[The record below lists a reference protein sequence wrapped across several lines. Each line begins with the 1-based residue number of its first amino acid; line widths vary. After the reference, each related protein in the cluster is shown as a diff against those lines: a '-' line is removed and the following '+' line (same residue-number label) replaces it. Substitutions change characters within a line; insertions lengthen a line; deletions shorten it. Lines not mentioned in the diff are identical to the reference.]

1 MADQCSH
8 LGQVDAEAEPS
19 SPGCEDCLRDGS
31 RWVHLR
37 MCRVCGHVGCC
48 DSSPNKHATAH
59 FDATGHPLDVVVRA
73 GRGLVVVL
81 RRRPRVPRP

>member
-37 MCRVCGHVGCC
+37 MCRVCGHVG
-48 DSSPNKHATAH
+48 
-59 FDATGHPLDVVVRA
+59 LLR
-73 GRGLVVVL
+73 LVAEQARHCAL
-81 RRRPRVPRP
+81 RTRPGTR